1 MQIILSTIMAQSMNA
16 KIKDF
21 AENNKL
27 TIVDN
32 DIINESGLS
41 TKKLDLN
48 KKGKSYFANNLL
60 K

>member
-48 KKGKSYFANNLL
+48 KKGKLYFANNLL